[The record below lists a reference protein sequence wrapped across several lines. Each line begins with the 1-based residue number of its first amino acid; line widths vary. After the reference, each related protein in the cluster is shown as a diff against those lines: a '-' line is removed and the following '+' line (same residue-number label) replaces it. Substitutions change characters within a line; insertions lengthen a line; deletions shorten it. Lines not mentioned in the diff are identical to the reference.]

1 MRKLLCLFLVLTML
15 FSVVGCGKD
24 KNNSKGSTKVNINGV
39 ISYEGKTVEEKVK
52 SVLSKLTLEQKVN
65 QMMQPAVFRAS
76 QDSMM
81 ENCYGSILSNL
92 STPTD
97 AEGWK
102 STILSYQEAAL
113 KSKTKIPFLY
123 GNDAVH
129 GHNTVTNTVIFPHN
143 IGLGAAND
151 PELMKKMG
159 GAVAEEM
166 KLSGVL
172 WNFSPCVAQAQDPRW
187 GRTYESYSTN
197 VDIITALSTEF
208 SKGMLEHG
216 VMPCAKHYIGDG
228 NVKFGTGEKS
238 DVERI
243 IDRGDSTLTDAE
255 INELLKPYKALID
268 AGVMTIMPSHSS
280 INGVKMHCNK
290 ALLTDKLKNELGF
303 KGFIIS
309 DWESIHNVPGATNY
323 EKIVSCVNAGIDML
337 MEPNDYEEFKRNIID
352 AVKKGDI
359 KQERIDDAVT
369 RILRVKF
376 IMGLFDDP
384 MQEKIKTEVK
394 ETGSAQYRDIARQL
408 VEKSLVLVKNDG
420 QALPL
425 KKGQKIYVTGP
436 AADSVHVQCG
446 GWTIQWAGLVGS
458 NDNTSVQGT
467 SILEGLKA
475 VAKEYGITIITD
487 SKKASEAD
495 VTLLCVGEKSYAE
508 WEGDTED
515 LSLTGKLGLNGN
527 EDAIAEA
534 KKLGKPTVTLVVAGR
549 QVLIDDYLKDWN
561 SVVMCYLPGTE
572 GQGVANV
579 LVNKVGFSGKLSM
592 PWYKT
597 TKDIKTA
604 NKPLFEQGF
613 GLTYGK

>member
-1 MRKLLCLFLVLTML
+1 MRKLLCLSLVLTML

-376 IMGLFDDP
+376 MMGLFDDP

-446 GWTIQWAGLVGS
+446 GWTIQWGGLVGS
-458 NDNTSVQGT
+458 NDKTSVQGT

-487 SKKASEAD
+487 SNKASEAD

-515 LSLTGKLGLNGN
+515 LSLTGNLGLNGN
-527 EDAIAEA
+527 KDAIAEA

>member
-1 MRKLLCLFLVLTML
+1 MRKILCLFLVFTML
-15 FSVVGCGKD
+15 FSVAGCSKD
-24 KNNSKGSTKVNINGV
+24 KNNSKTSTKVNINSV
-39 ISYEGKTVEEKVK
+39 ISYEGNTVEEKVK

-76 QDSMM
+76 QDSMQ
-81 ENCYGSILSNL
+81 ENCYGSVLSNL
-92 STPTD
+92 SAPTD

-102 STILSYQEAAL
+102 STILGYQEAAL

-143 IGLGAAND
+143 VGLGAAND

-197 VDIITALSTEF
+197 VDIITSLSTEYA
-208 SKGMLEHG
+208 KGLLEHG

-309 DWESIHNVPGATNY
+309 DWESIHNVPGSTNY

-376 IMGLFDDP
+376 MMGLFDDP
-384 MQEKIKTEVK
+384 MQKNIKTEVK

-436 AADSVHVQCG
+436 AADDVRVQCG
-446 GWTIQWAGLVGS
+446 GWTIQWGGLVGS
-458 NDNTSVQGT
+458 NDKTSVKGT

-475 VAKEYGITIITD
+475 VAKEYDITIITD
-487 SKKASEAD
+487 PNKASEAD
-495 VTLLCVGEKSYAE
+495 ATLLCVGEKSYAE

-527 EDAIAEA
+527 KEAIAEA

-597 TKDIKTA
+597 TMDIKTT

>member
-1 MRKLLCLFLVLTML
+1 MKRFLCLFLAFAML
-15 FSVVGCGKD
+15 FSIAGCGKD
-24 KNNSKGSTKVNINGV
+24 KNDSKASDKKNSFST

-52 SVLSKLTLEQKVN
+52 SVLSKMTLEQKVN
-65 QMMQPAVFRAS
+65 QMMQGAVYS
-76 QDSMM
+76 VNLEQMK
-81 ENCYGSILSNL
+81 ENCYGSVLSNL
-92 STPTD
+92 SQPTD

-102 STILSYQEAAL
+102 NQILLLQMAAL
-113 KSKTKIPFLY
+113 QSKTKIPYLY

-129 GHNTVTNTVIFPHN
+129 GHNTVTNTTIFPHN

-151 PELMKKMG
+151 PELTYKMG
-159 GAVAEEM
+159 CIVAEEM

-172 WNFSPCVAQAQDPRW
+172 WNFSPCVAQAEDPRW

-197 VDIITALSTEF
+197 VDIITSLSVQF
-208 SKGMLEHG
+208 AKGQLDNG

-228 NVKFGTGEKS
+228 NVKYGTGENS
-238 DVERI
+238 DVQRI

-255 INELLKPYKALID
+255 IDELLEPYKALID

-280 INGVKMHCNK
+280 VNGVKMHCNK
-290 ALLTDKLKNELGF
+290 TLLTDKLKNELGF

-309 DWESIHNVPGATNY
+309 DWESIHNVPGENNY

-337 MEPNDYEEFKRNIID
+337 MEPTTYEEFKSDIIT

-376 IMGLFDDP
+376 MMGLFDDP
-384 MQEKIKTEVK
+384 MQEDIKTNIK
-394 ETGSAQYRDIARQL
+394 ETGAAESRDIARQL

-420 QALPL
+420 QTLPL

-436 AADSVHVQCG
+436 ASDSVNVQCG
-446 GWTIQWAGLVGS
+446 GWTIQWRGLVGT
-458 NDNTSVQGT
+458 NDNSSVKGT
-467 SILEGLKA
+467 SILDGLKA
-475 VAKEYGITIITD
+475 VAKEYDLTIITD
-487 SKKASEAD
+487 PKEASQAD
-495 VTLLCVGEKSYAE
+495 VTLLCVGEQSYAE

-515 LSLTGKLGLNGN
+515 LSLTGELGLKGN
-527 EDAIAEA
+527 KDAIEEA

-549 QVLIDDYLKDWN
+549 NVMIDEYLKDWD

-572 GQGVANV
+572 GQGIANV
-579 LVNKVGFSGKLSM
+579 LVNKVGFTGKLPM
-592 PWYKT
+592 PWYKSVNDINT
-597 TKDIKTA
+597 T

-613 GLTYGK
+613 GLTYNN

>member
-1 MRKLLCLFLVLTML
+1 M
-15 FSVVGCGKD
+15 
-24 KNNSKGSTKVNINGV
+24 NINGV

-243 IDRGDSTLTDAE
+243 IDRGDSILTDAE
-255 INELLKPYKALID
+255 INELLKPYTKRWLD
-268 AGVMTIMPSHSS
+268 
-280 INGVKMHCNK
+280 
-290 ALLTDKLKNELGF
+290 
-303 KGFIIS
+303 
-309 DWESIHNVPGATNY
+309 NY
-323 EKIVSCVNAGIDML
+323 S
-337 MEPNDYEEFKRNIID
+337 KR
-352 AVKKGDI
+352 
-359 KQERIDDAVT
+359 
-369 RILRVKF
+369 
-376 IMGLFDDP
+376 
-384 MQEKIKTEVK
+384 
-394 ETGSAQYRDIARQL
+394 
-408 VEKSLVLVKNDG
+408 
-420 QALPL
+420 
-425 KKGQKIYVTGP
+425 QK
-436 AADSVHVQCG
+436 
-446 GWTIQWAGLVGS
+446 
-458 NDNTSVQGT
+458 
-467 SILEGLKA
+467 
-475 VAKEYGITIITD
+475 
-487 SKKASEAD
+487 
-495 VTLLCVGEKSYAE
+495 
-508 WEGDTED
+508 
-515 LSLTGKLGLNGN
+515 
-527 EDAIAEA
+527 
-534 KKLGKPTVTLVVAGR
+534 
-549 QVLIDDYLKDWN
+549 
-561 SVVMCYLPGTE
+561 
-572 GQGVANV
+572 
-579 LVNKVGFSGKLSM
+579 
-592 PWYKT
+592 
-597 TKDIKTA
+597 
-604 NKPLFEQGF
+604 
-613 GLTYGK
+613 

>member
-1 MRKLLCLFLVLTML
+1 MRKLLCLSLVLTML

-81 ENCYGSILSNL
+81 ENCYGSVLSNL

-376 IMGLFDDP
+376 MMGLFDDP
-384 MQEKIKTEVK
+384 MQENIKTEVK

-446 GWTIQWAGLVGS
+446 GWTIQWGGLVGS
-458 NDNTSVQGT
+458 NDKTSVQGT

-487 SKKASEAD
+487 SNKASEAD

-515 LSLTGKLGLNGN
+515 LSITGKLGLNGN

-549 QVLIDDYLKDWN
+549 QVLIDEYLKDWN

-597 TKDIKTA
+597 TKDIKTT

>member
-197 VDIITALSTEF
+197 VDIIAALSTEF

-337 MEPNDYEEFKRNIID
+337 MEPNDYEEFKRNIMD

-376 IMGLFDDP
+376 MMGLFDDP

-446 GWTIQWAGLVGS
+446 GWTIQWGGLVGS
-458 NDNTSVQGT
+458 NDKTSVQGT

-487 SKKASEAD
+487 SNKASEAD

-527 EDAIAEA
+527 KDAIAEA